1 MSTVS
6 DDKWEGAAW
15 YWTISRL
22 HYVAV
27 CNEYILGIRV
37 CIFASH
43 PCACRLCIYGCKWGA
58 RGTCYVCCRSCLM
71 FVVSMLRWPHRAIV
85 PDLHL
90 YRHRTLS
97 SVINYLSRA
106 YLNLSDCVMHIWPI
120 PMLYNDI
127 PHYISECDPPR
138 TYTHQHMYFV
148 RIDPQFKASR

>member
-106 YLNLSDCVMHIWPI
+106 IWICQTVWCTYGLYLCYITTFHITFLSVTH
-120 PMLYNDI
+120 
-127 PHYISECDPPR
+127 HVHTR
-138 TYTHQHMYFV
+138 TNICTLW
-148 RIDPQFKASR
+148 QFQM